1 MTKQRSFVLGAGLL
15 FGTGIAVRLH
25 NATHYPP
32 DWGFDASYNWQ
43 YIYRLTRSWALPR
56 PDAGWATGDPPF
68 YFYLSGLV
76 ARAVESV
83 SSMSPVLVAIPLLS
97 TLAGL
102 ATVALAVAFVRRV
115 HPDEPRR
122 ALLAGALLLFLPAHI
137 YMSAMVNEEML
148 ASLLVSLVLFA
159 LARPGLADPDAPHPW
174 RLAAAAGLAAGLA
187 ILTKLTGV
195 LVLGAAGL
203 AYAVDGWRRQ
213 ALAPAASRLA
223 VFGLAPAA
231 SRLAVFGLV
240 AVVVGGWWY
249 VRNRVEYGYF
259 QPYAMPAHQLMF
271 SMPPGERGV
280 ADYLRVPLA
289 TWSDPQL
296 LNPDLLASVW
306 GSTYATVWFDGHRFF
321 LPRDHDGVSR
331 LGTATLLLALLPT
344 AAFAVG
350 VAGGLQRL
358 RQGRRERDAV
368 DVPLLAITFLTLA
381 GYAVYTWRNP
391 WFAVVK
397 GTSLLGLSLPFAYY
411 ASDALTRWTG
421 RRGPLS
427 WLCWGVL
434 AALAAAALASST
446 FNGVFEKTE
455 ISGLSW
461 GGPERP

>member
-1 MTKQRSFVLGAGLL
+1 VTKTRSLAVSGGVLLA
-15 FGTGIAVRLH
+15 TGIAVRLH

-32 DWGFDASYNWQ
+32 DWGFDASYNWR

-83 SSMSPVLVAIPLLS
+83 SSMSSVLVAIPLLS
-97 TLAGL
+97 ALAGL
-102 ATVALAVAFVRRV
+102 ATVALAVALVHRA
-115 HPDEPRR
+115 HPDQPRR
-122 ALLAGALLLFLPAHI
+122 ALIAGALLLFLPAHV

-148 ASLLVSLVLFA
+148 ASLLVSLALYA

-174 RLAAAAGLAAGLA
+174 RLAGAAGLAAGLA

-195 LVLGAAGL
+195 LALGAAGL
-203 AYAVDGWRRQ
+203 AYAVDGWRRR

-223 VFGLAPAA
+223 VL
-231 SRLAVFGLV
+231 GLV
-240 AVVVGGWWY
+240 ALVVGGWWY
-249 VRNRVEYGYF
+249 LRNRVEYGYF

-296 LNPDLLASVW
+296 LNPDLLTSVW

-350 VAGGLQRL
+350 VAGGLRRL
-358 RQGRRERDAV
+358 RHGRGGI

-411 ASDALTRWTG
+411 ASDALARWTG
-421 RRGPLS
+421 RRGVVS
-427 WLCWGVL
+427 WLCWGAL